1 MDGYFTTLDEQ
12 ECARLLKEN
21 QVGRVAF
28 HGPGGM
34 TIIPVA
40 YLFDGARLVLS
51 TGGGTA
57 LGGLADDTPVA
68 FEVDE
73 FDPETR
79 NGWSVMARGRIR
91 VTENAKERPS
101 APMPWAPGPRDQVRI
116 IKVTGLSGRAVSDQA
131 E

>member
-1 MDGYFTTLDEQ
+1 MNGYFTTLDED
-12 ECARLLKEN
+12 ECGRLLKQE

-40 YLFDGARLVLS
+40 YTFDGSSIVLS

-73 FDPETR
+73 FDPATR

-91 VTENAKERPS
+91 VSRNAELPVT
-101 APMPWAPGPRDQVRI
+101 PMPWAPGPRDAVRV
-116 IKVTGLSGRAVSDQA
+116 IKVSGLTGRAVSSPQ